1 MNEKDS
7 SSSVA
12 HVIVLLAGTMVCV
25 SVGVMADDL
34 QFTDV
39 TDASGI
45 DFSVETPSKQMLNN
59 SHFYGG
65 IGIADFDGNGTLDLF
80 FSGIGSTN
88 DTLYLN
94 DGTGSF
100 TDVSAAWGLDDLHFS
115 CGVGAGDFDND
126 GWIDLAVASA
136 GDASIPGGSPGGY
149 RLYRNLGGTGFEDV
163 ATSAGVNNVA
173 PGSVQHPTFASAG
186 DFNADGLIDLLYG
199 SWQVFAEGNR
209 FYLND
214 GDNTFTDVT
223 HTLDFHDEVRQ
234 AKGFSANVIDMDG
247 DLNPDIVWV
256 ADFGR
261 SAYFRND
268 GDNTFTNL
276 TPANGTGI
284 DSSGM
289 GSAILDF
296 NHDGTLDWFVGC
308 IWFDEKPTNFNGN
321 TMYMQYADHQYIN
334 MAASFGLNDSGW
346 SWSCS
351 AVDLDHD
358 GFQEIVIG
366 NGIQN
371 RVEFRDEPETILS
384 KDSLNGNYYNVTSE
398 SGLDLACQST
408 SSGSFDMDGDG
419 DMDLVFYCND
429 GSVHLY
435 RNDSPNLGS
444 WLQVTLGGDPENRI
458 PNNGFNT
465 RVEARVGS
473 TTHVRYMDGNP
484 SYSASGPLMLHF
496 GLGDAEVIDELTIK
510 WINGEVDV
518 LSDVPVNQLIHID
531 PDSGGGD
538 PVAGDL
544 DGNGVVSGTDLA
556 IVLAGW
562 GQCHPPPQEC
572 IADIN
577 GDGFVGGVDI
587 GIVLGNWTIP

>member
-1 MNEKDS
+1 MTWKSVKTSFFPVLFLSTFATSDS
-7 SSSVA
+7 R
-12 HVIVLLAGTMVCV
+12 
-25 SVGVMADDL
+25 ADDIT
-34 QFTDV
+34 FTDV
-39 TDASGI
+39 TAASGI
-45 DFSVETPSKQMLNN
+45 DFVLETPPKHILNN

-65 IGIADFDGNGTLDLF
+65 IGIADFDGNGACDIFL
-80 FSGIGSTN
+80 SGIGSVH

-100 TDVSAAWGLDDLHFS
+100 TDVSSDWGLSGLHFS

-136 GDASIPGGSPGGY
+136 GDASIHGGSPGGY
-149 RLYRNLGGTGFEDV
+149 RLYRNVDGVRFENI
-163 ATSAGVNNVA
+163 ATDAGVNNVA
-173 PGSVQHPTFASAG
+173 PGSIQHPTFATAG
-186 DFNADGLIDLLYG
+186 DFNADGHLDLLYG
-199 SWQVFAEGNR
+199 SWQIQAEGNR

-214 GDNTFTDVT
+214 GDSTFTDVT
-223 HTLDFHDEVRQ
+223 ETLDFYNEVRQ

-276 TPANGTGI
+276 TPGNGTGV

-289 GSAILDF
+289 GSAVFDF
-296 NHDGTLDWFVGC
+296 NHDGMLDWFVGC
-308 IWFDEKPTNFNGN
+308 IWFDETPSNFNGN
-321 TMYMQYADHQYIN
+321 TMYLQHSDHQFIN
-334 MAASFGLNDSGW
+334 MAAPFGLHDSGW

-358 GFQEIVIG
+358 GMQEIVIG
-366 NGIQN
+366 NGIHN
-371 RVEFRDEPETILS
+371 RVEFRYEPETILR
-384 KDSLNGNYYNVTSE
+384 KDSINGNYYNVTAE
-398 SGLDLACQST
+398 TGLDLACQST
-408 SSGSFDMDGDG
+408 SSASFDMDADG
-419 DMDLVFYCND
+419 DMDLIFVCND
-429 GSVHLY
+429 GAAHLY
-435 RNDSPNLGS
+435 RNDSLNKGA

-465 RVEARVGS
+465 RVEARVG
-473 TTHVRYMDGNP
+473 TLTHVRYMDGNP
-484 SYSASGPLMLHF
+484 SYSASGPQMLHF

-518 LSDVPVNQLIHID
+518 LLDVPVNQRLHID

-538 PVAGDL
+538 PVTGDL
-544 DGNGVVSGTDLA
+544 NGDDLVGGIDLA
-556 IVLAGW
+556 IVLSSW
-562 GQCHPPPQEC
+562 GTCPAPPREC
-572 IADIN
+572 VADID

-587 GIVLGNWTIP
+587 GIVLGNWSLP